1 LKHPFVVGDFYS
13 RKDIYK
19 IVNVPIHKQK
29 GAWNTGYTIYDD
41 SAFIFANLGVPG
53 TTGHDYANLLV
64 GNILHW
70 YSKTT
75 DTIHVPRLKRIMSGE
90 IEVYIFTRTDSKN
103 VNFIFQG
110 LGTLVDYDDIKPAYV
125 AWELHKDIT
134 PIPFSNINAKV
145 KERIKFLEGTK
156 TTSITTRYERNPKAR
171 KECLDHYGY
180 DCQVCDFNFLNFYGD
195 IGKDYIHVH
204 HLVEISTIGD
214 TYEIDPIKDLRPV
227 CPNCHAILHKRKP
240 AFSINELKTMLTRK

>member
-1 LKHPFVVGDFYS
+1 MKHPFIIGNFYS
-13 RKDIYK
+13 RKDIYQ
-19 IVNVPIHKQK
+19 IVNVPIPKQK
-29 GAWNTGYTIYDD
+29 GVWNTGYTIYDD

-53 TTGHDYANLLV
+53 TTGHDYENLLV

-75 DTIHVPRLKRIMSGE
+75 DTIHVPRLKRIMSGQ

-103 VNFIFQG
+103 VNFTFQG
-110 LGTLVDYDDIKPAYV
+110 LGILADYDDIKPAYI
-125 AWELHKDIT
+125 AWELLKNVT
-134 PIPFSNINAKV
+134 STTLPNNKAKV

-156 TTSITTRYERNPKAR
+156 TTSITTRYERNPQAR
-171 KECLDHYGY
+171 EECLNHYGY
-180 DCQVCDFNFLNFYGD
+180 DCQVCGFNFYNTYGE
-195 IGKDYIHVH
+195 IGENYIHVH

-240 AFSINELKTMLTRK
+240 ALSINELKSMLAQK